1 MDVLFIIAIILDLVL
16 IGQFLLFFFYFL
28 KESMDKEDDT
38 KSPFYKPYALYFLL
52 ICIAEVLNFYSI
64 ITSPVEYRFLNW
76 KNPDV
81 GVVILGRIV
90 LLLRAFGYAAIIYTI
105 EKNLF
110 KDKKFLYSV
119 AWVIATIIGMVLLF
133 TLPEE
138 LGAIG
143 MLVSAIIFFFTFV
156 IPIGY
161 FYIGYKST
169 GTVRKKALLI
179 GLGFVL
185 LLVATSFITRVG
197 LEVSMENNLLDPT
210 SLFIISCIMR
220 ICGTFIIF
228 WGFK

>member
-1 MDVLFIIAIILDLVL
+1 MSVLFTIAIILDLVL
-16 IGQFLLFFFYFL
+16 LGQFLLFFFYFL
-28 KESMDKEDDT
+28 KESMDKEDET

-52 ICIAEVLNFYSI
+52 ICIAEVINLSLLI
-64 ITSPVEYRFLNW
+64 SSPVEYRFLNW
-76 KNPDV
+76 KNPNV
-81 GVVILGRIV
+81 GVVIFGRIV

-119 AWVIATIIGMVLLF
+119 AWLIATIIGMVILF

-138 LGAIG
+138 LADLGRLI
-143 MLVSAIIFFFTFV
+143 SAIIFFFTFV

-169 GTVRKKALLI
+169 GALRIKALLI

-185 LLVATSFITRVG
+185 LLMATILITRVG
-197 LEVSMENNLLDPT
+197 LEVSMENNLFDPT

-220 ICGTFIIF
+220 ICGTIIIF